1 MPKQSF
7 TSHLRNSVIVC
18 VIAILLFL
26 VIDLILGNRI
36 LAIARKEP
44 PKDAFRIP
52 HPTYH
57 HTLSPNFNGSGYW
70 GSWFYKVCTDPSG
83 FKTDCVV
90 GKPQKKSFDIA
101 FLGDSFTEGV
111 GLPVEQTFVGMVAAK
126 HPELSIAN
134 LGVVSYAP
142 SIYFAKLKALYQQGY
157 QFKKVIVF
165 IDIGDIQD
173 EALTYR
179 TINERVMAEYEILP
193 TEFWPRIRRYAS
205 QQLPLTGFF
214 WAQLKEV
221 KKSKASVKSS
231 DVVLAS
237 STTAASPISSTSTT
251 TGVATTS
258 TPTILAA
265 NLPQLGKEQYPFSSL
280 LSREAQHRLLVPLSP
295 TLPDASPPTS
305 IYAHNYPR
313 GEWTYH
319 PNSSA
324 YGPAGVRGAVEK
336 SLKLMDE
343 VFQLVQKN
351 GGELSVGV
359 YPWPGQIKYD
369 IENSLQAMIWRDFC
383 ETRCKHFY
391 NIFPT
396 FFALKN
402 STSSDAVVRQYYF
415 GGDMHFNELGNKV
428 LADTI
433 LNIGLQ

>member
-1 MPKQSF
+1 MPKQSL

-18 VIAILLFL
+18 VIAIILFL
-26 VIDLILGNRI
+26 IIDLLLGNRL
-36 LAIARKEP
+36 LAIARNDP

-52 HPTYH
+52 HQTYH
-57 HTLSPNFNGSGYW
+57 HTLSPNFNGSGFW
-70 GSWFYKVCTDPSG
+70 GTWFYKVCTDPSG
-83 FKTDCVV
+83 FKTDCAVD
-90 GKPQKKSFDIA
+90 KPQKKSFDIA

-142 SIYFAKLKALYQQGY
+142 SIYLAKLKALYEQGY

-205 QQLPLTGFF
+205 QQLPLTGFL
-214 WAQLKEV
+214 WTQLKEL
-221 KKSKASVKSS
+221 KKNKASVKSS
-231 DVVLAS
+231 EVVSAGA
-237 STTAASPISSTSTT
+237 TPATSPISLESTT
-251 TGVATTS
+251 SGSATTN
-258 TPTILAA
+258 TPTIPMAD
-265 NLPQLGKEQYPFSSL
+265 LPQLAKDQYPFSSL
-280 LSREAQHRLLVPLSP
+280 LSKETQLRLLVPLSP
-295 TLPDASPPTS
+295 TLPNASPPTS
-305 IYAHNYPR
+305 IYSQNYPR
-313 GEWTYH
+313 GEWTYN
-319 PNSSA
+319 PNSND

-336 SLKLMDE
+336 SLRLMDQ
-343 VFQLVQKN
+343 VFQLVQKH

-359 YPWPGQIKYD
+359 YPWPSQIKYD

-383 ETRCKHFY
+383 QTRCKHFY
-391 NIFPT
+391 NAYPA
-396 FFALKN
+396 FFVLKN
-402 STSSDAVVRQYYF
+402 STNSDAVIMQYYF